1 MRHKRFSFFFSFL
14 SFPTCMYRPGDAGL
28 GTKGLQRSACARRFN
43 MPAYNTK
50 GPRRLL
56 TKKKHLLERFC
67 HVLRHNHTTK
77 PLENNAAGVE
87 KERKE
92 RNGHVLGVPLLRTR
106 VALTPDQRHRCSSHA
121 SGASPELPLPNPLRR
136 IMVSRGPPRGIASLV
151 KCQVDAHLL
160 LARRGVP
167 FACAHT
173 ESREASFP
181 RSPIYTPEDIY
192 CGSPLS
198 SARTCM
204 CEPTQQR
211 LEVYSIT
218 DGMSGVD

>member
-28 GTKGLQRSACARRFN
+28 GTKGLQRSACACRFN

-160 LARRGVP
+160 LARRGSPSRVHTRRVERLHFHALP
-167 FACAHT
+167 FTRPKIFIVGHRFPLRGHACASPPSSG
-173 ESREASFP
+173 SRYIP
-181 RSPIYTPEDIY
+181 SPT
-192 CGSPLS
+192 
-198 SARTCM
+198 A
-204 CEPTQQR
+204 
-211 LEVYSIT
+211 
-218 DGMSGVD
+218 